1 MGWINKLLGEEKI
14 FKFVYEV
21 KNPGYYDKAKTLL
34 VTARKTSDAVKKF
47 YRVASLDR
55 VGNII
60 EFTEIKYG
68 SGDVE
73 NEG

>member
-1 MGWINKLLGEEKI
+1 MGWFDGWLGEEKI
-14 FKFVYEV
+14 FKFVYEL

-47 YRVASLDR
+47 YRVAGADR
-55 VGNII
+55 VGNIL

-73 NEG
+73 HEG

>member
-1 MGWINKLLGEEKI
+1 MGLFSKLFSEENI
-14 FKFVYEV
+14 YKFAYEL

-34 VTARKTSDAVKKF
+34 VTARNTTDAVKKF
-47 YRVASLDR
+47 YRVAGLDR
-55 VGNII
+55 VGNIL

-73 NEG
+73 NE

>member
-1 MGWINKLLGEEKI
+1 MDWLDKIFGKEKI
-14 FKFVYEV
+14 YKFVYES
-21 KNPGYYDKAKTLL
+21 KNLGYYDKAKTLL
-34 VTARKTSDAVKKF
+34 VTARKTSDAIKKF
-47 YRVASLDR
+47 YRVAGLDK

-73 NEG
+73 NE

>member
-1 MGWINKLLGEEKI
+1 MGLFDRWFGEEKI
-14 FKFVYEV
+14 YKFVYEL

-34 VTARKTSDAVKKF
+34 VTAKDTTTAVKKF
-47 YRVASLDR
+47 YRVAGLDR
-55 VGNII
+55 VGNIL

-73 NEG
+73 ND